1 MKVYAWS
8 ALVCALTVGVFC
20 GKTDAADDAKL
31 VARIGGKTLSV
42 QEFEERAKELKQTGY
57 NRVTEFDAEG
67 KRTLLDGIIARE
79 LLIMEGRRRGYDQD
93 STIAA
98 TIEKSERKALMMEL
112 YEREA
117 VQPSY
122 ALTEETLR
130 AFFHEYQYDI
140 EVLSQHI
147 VCVVKSAQK
156 KHYKNCAMGRFLN
169 LSSVRIQRRISLP
182 ALARKVGWVGSRSA
196 MC

>member
-1 MKVYAWS
+1 
-8 ALVCALTVGVFC
+8 
-20 GKTDAADDAKL
+20 
-31 VARIGGKTLSV
+31 
-42 QEFEERAKELKQTGY
+42 
-57 NRVTEFDAEG
+57 
-67 KRTLLDGIIARE
+67 
-79 LLIMEGRRRGYDQD
+79 MEGRRRGYDQD

-130 AFFHEYQYDI
+130 AFSEYQYDI

-147 VCVVKSAQK
+147 VAVVKSAQK
-156 KHYKNCAMGRFLN
+156 KHYKNCAMGRFE
-169 LSSVRIQRRISLP
+169 SLVVSYSTQNIITRFGP
-182 ALARKVGWVGSRSA
+182 KGWVGWFKIGDVLDPLKEPLRTMEVNSLYPRPALRRWDTTYFACKSGVQLILMMLGNPLRNRRLYNCA
-196 MC
+196 LTIWSVT